1 MEGSA
6 RIIIQE
12 GGPPPPDP
20 RILPLARERGKF
32 FFACAGVIQV
42 RRLNDF
48 RPAAGRAGR
57 GCFGRRSG
65 LDTSFVGASAPKK
78 ILGDFLILP
87 SSRLPVPDLR
97 VGFVKRD

>member
-1 MEGSA
+1 MRAVTIDSDLA
-6 RIIIQE
+6 TLFTFTSRKPRITPIQE
-12 GGPPPPDP
+12 
-20 RILPLARERGKF
+20 
-32 FFACAGVIQV
+32 VQV